1 MKIYERI
8 NKARE
13 LSIKSAPIRTVPLWR
28 IFSGP
33 LFVTAPIHPDIVER
47 LRETF
52 LFCISTI
59 AIRSIARTISS
70 TVRTCSILFFKKDN
84 SVEGIQNCENCN
96 CNYKV
101 YNTIYFISNIRY
113 YKDSIDDIREEIK
126 NYSINDKTY

>member
-13 LSIKSAPIRTVPLWR
+13 LSIKSAHIRTVPLWR
-28 IFSGP
+28 TFSGP
-33 LFVTAPIHPDIVER
+33 LFVTAHIPHDIVER

-52 LFCISTI
+52 LFCISTM
-59 AIRSIARTISS
+59 AIRSIARTISN

-84 SVEGIQNCENCN
+84 SVEGIQNRENCN

-101 YNTIYFISNIRY
+101 YDSIYFVSNIRY
-113 YKDSIDDIREEIK
+113 YKDSIDYISEEIE
-126 NYSINDKTY
+126 NYSINNKTH